1 MDENL
6 VQDGTIRQLEVT
18 GEAAKWLSE
27 EFKEEHPDVPWRDMA
42 GMRDRLIHGYFG
54 VDLDAVW
61 ETVDRDIPQLKKY
74 IRDIVGK
81 MERTSKR

>member
-6 VQDGTIRQLEVT
+6 VQDGTIRQLEVI

-42 GMRDRLIHGYFG
+42 RMRDRLIHGYFG

-81 MERTSKR
+81 MERTSKG

>member
-6 VQDGTIRQLEVT
+6 VQDGTIRQLEVI

-81 MERTSKR
+81 MERTSEG

>member
-6 VQDGTIRQLEVT
+6 VQDGTIRQLEVV

-42 GMRDRLIHGYFG
+42 RTRDRLIHGYFG

-61 ETVDRDIPQLKKY
+61 ETVDRDVPQLKKY
-74 IRDIVGK
+74 IRNIVGK
-81 MERTSKR
+81 MKRTSKG